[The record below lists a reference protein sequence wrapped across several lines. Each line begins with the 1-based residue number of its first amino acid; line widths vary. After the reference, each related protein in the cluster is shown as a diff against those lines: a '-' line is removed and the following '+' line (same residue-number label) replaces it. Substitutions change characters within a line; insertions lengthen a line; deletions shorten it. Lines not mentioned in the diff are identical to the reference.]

1 MSNPAARV
9 YQIVA
14 IPLDN
19 AHTESVRAR
28 LGNRPFHIGSG
39 ENANLQLHGDA
50 IAPIH
55 IRVLQTG
62 DGRVILTNMG
72 EHKTVVL
79 DGAAMN
85 AFVPIVWLPRD
96 RVRIGDY
103 ELQLVPL
110 TGSVSQSIPPGE
122 FVPSPGYSPPSDDL
136 QRQRDDNAA
145 VDKTIDFAS
154 EEEVE
159 LTHEDF
165 VEVSSESNAG
175 AANDG
180 TMIFQDMGD
189 EFDYDVLNLAD
200 EQPIGQNNA
209 VAIDEQWRRPSGDL
223 QSAAEDGDAVSRRLD
238 TNKPNAKARIGINPE
253 IEQPPTDPF
262 GQTPLKP
269 LDDEIRA
276 QIKPPQ
282 SGKDEGVAQGTV
294 PRVWYYAG
302 YIGAQL
308 LHSPLRLVAG
318 ERVRMPIS
326 VQNRHNEP
334 LSLYLVTAGMPRDW
348 LILPVLPITLAPREI
363 RLVDLIIMTP
373 VTYKQTKAELL
384 IRLSDTAR
392 SDTILTLNQEVIF
405 KNSPNI
411 IGHMQP
417 TTMTDREPGLLYLQN
432 HTQSSIQVFI
442 THHLDAEDVLLKTGE
457 TQFNLPPGQ
466 VVSVPLQFEVRARAM
481 FAVKRYRFAVVVAQN
496 RRASLDFPGE
506 VIIVPRIRL
515 GHVLLLL
522 ATIFAVAL
530 IGLTLVMGR
539 NRVTSVVV
547 SPSSVPSSLTSDIEQ
562 AIPFTAEPT
571 KPPA

>member
-1 MSNPAARV
+1 MSNPASSV

-14 IPLDN
+14 IPSDN
-19 AHTESVRAR
+19 AHAEAVRAR

-39 ENANLQLHGDA
+39 ENANLQLDGDG

-55 IRVLQTG
+55 IRVLLTG
-62 DGRVILTNMG
+62 DGRVILTNLG
-72 EHKTVVL
+72 EHKTIAL
-79 DGAAMN
+79 DGASLN
-85 AFVPIVWLPRD
+85 AFVPTVWLPGD
-96 RVRIGDY
+96 IVRIGNY

-110 TGSVSQSIPPGE
+110 TGSVSQAIPSAE
-122 FVPSPGYSPPSDDL
+122 FVSAPGRGQSSNDYP
-136 QRQRDDNAA
+136 RQRVDSSP

-154 EEEVE
+154 DEVDI
-159 LTHEDF
+159 THEDSG
-165 VEVSSESNAG
+165 EVSPDSKAS

-209 VAIDEQWRRPSGDL
+209 DAIDEQWRRPSEDL
-223 QSAAEDGDAVSRRLD
+223 QGRAEIEDAPSASLD
-238 TNKPNAKARIGINPE
+238 TNMPIVNARIGINRE
-253 IEQPPTDPF
+253 LEQPPTDPF

-269 LDDEIRA
+269 IDDDIRA
-276 QIKPPQ
+276 QIKPPH
-282 SGKDEGVAQGTV
+282 SGRDEGVAQGTV

-318 ERVRMPIS
+318 ERVRMAIS

-373 VTYKQTKAELL
+373 VTFKQTKAELL

-392 SDTILTLNQEVIF
+392 SDTILTLNQEVVF

-411 IGHMQP
+411 IGHLQP
-417 TTMTDREPGLLYLQN
+417 VTMTDREPGLLYLQN

-466 VVSVPLQFEVRARAM
+466 VVSVPLQFEVRSRPM

-506 VIIVPRIRL
+506 VVITPRIRL

-530 IGLTLVMGR
+530 IGLLLLMGR
-539 NRVTSVVV
+539 DRVTSVVV

-571 KPPA
+571 KPPS